1 MSYRPRIMCRCCNR
15 LPVKKR
21 KMINNLERG
30 FRSLKGKGFA
40 ILWGSD
46 LAVSSAEFL
55 ELFILSWY
63 VLQKTESPTILGIYA
78 ALRFTGTLFAP
89 LLGVLVDHFGLRRSF
104 NLSRSIFFILSFILA
119 VIFLLEE
126 PSILVILFMS
136 ALLGVMRST
145 DLITRQSV
153 LTHMVSQGELQN
165 AVALSRMGRDLTQII
180 VPIAAGFLLSSLGTE
195 VTYLGVVILYA
206 LSVVL
211 SLMIPK
217 FPRIMF
223 DTKSNMWGF
232 FTEGLSY
239 IKSYPFLIALLLIA
253 FIVNLTA
260 FPLNHALLAVI
271 SNSMFDTDATGFGII
286 MGGYSAG
293 ALLGSL
299 WISYFSE
306 MRRPSRLM
314 VFGCIFWHV
323 AIFSIAFSTYFYVS
337 VSIVLLAGIFQS
349 FSMVIMAML
358 ILRYTS
364 EDMRSR
370 VLGVRQLAVYGLP
383 LGLVI
388 SGFVSENFDVVAA
401 LIGNAVV
408 GLLLLTFV
416 LVTWPRPLLHN

>member
-1 MSYRPRIMCRCCNR
+1 
-15 LPVKKR
+15 
-21 KMINNLERG
+21 MINNLERG

-63 VLQKTESPTILGIYA
+63 VLQKTESPTILGIYT

-104 NLSRSIFFILSFILA
+104 NLSRSLFFILSFILA
-119 VIFLLEE
+119 AIFLLEE

-136 ALLGVMRST
+136 ALLGMMRST

-180 VPIAAGFLLSSLGTE
+180 VPIVAGFLLSSLGTE

-206 LSVVL
+206 VSVVL

-239 IKSYPFLIALLLIA
+239 IKSYPFLIAILLIA

-408 GLLLLTFV
+408 GLLLLAFV
-416 LVTWPRPLLHN
+416 LITWPRPLLHN

>member
-1 MSYRPRIMCRCCNR
+1 
-15 LPVKKR
+15 
-21 KMINNLERG
+21 MINNLERG

-104 NLSRSIFFILSFILA
+104 NLSRAIFFILSFILA
-119 VIFLLEE
+119 AIFLLEE

-180 VPIAAGFLLSSLGTE
+180 VPIVAGFLLSSLGTE

-206 LSVVL
+206 VSVVL

-223 DTKSNMWGF
+223 DTKSNMWAF

-239 IKSYPFLIALLLIA
+239 IKAYPFLVALLLIA

-314 VFGCIFWHV
+314 VFGCVFWHV

-388 SGFVSENFDVVAA
+388 SGFVSENFHVVAA

-408 GLLLLTFV
+408 GLLLLAFV
-416 LVTWPRPLLHN
+416 LITWPRPLLHN

>member
-21 KMINNLERG
+21 KMINNLQRG

-119 VIFLLEE
+119 AIFLLEE

-153 LTHMVSQGELQN
+153 LTHMVSHGELQN

-180 VPIAAGFLLSSLGTE
+180 VPIAAGFLLSALGTE

-408 GLLLLTFV
+408 GLLLLAFV
-416 LVTWPRPLLHN
+416 LITWPRPLLHN

>member
-1 MSYRPRIMCRCCNR
+1 
-15 LPVKKR
+15 
-21 KMINNLERG
+21 MINNLQRG

-119 VIFLLEE
+119 AIFLLEE

-408 GLLLLTFV
+408 GLLLLAFV
-416 LVTWPRPLLHN
+416 LITWPRPLLHN

>member
-119 VIFLLEE
+119 AIFLLEE

-408 GLLLLTFV
+408 GLLLLAFV
-416 LVTWPRPLLHN
+416 LITWPRPLLHN

>member
-1 MSYRPRIMCRCCNR
+1 
-15 LPVKKR
+15 
-21 KMINNLERG
+21 MINNLQRG

-119 VIFLLEE
+119 AIFLLEE

-180 VPIAAGFLLSSLGTE
+180 VPIAAGFLLSSMGTE

-408 GLLLLTFV
+408 GLLLLAFV
-416 LVTWPRPLLHN
+416 LITWPRPLLHN

>member
-119 VIFLLEE
+119 AIFLLEE

-180 VPIAAGFLLSSLGTE
+180 VPIAAGFLLSALGTE

-408 GLLLLTFV
+408 GLLLLAFV
-416 LVTWPRPLLHN
+416 LITWPRPLLHN

>member
-30 FRSLKGKGFA
+30 FRSLKDKGFA

-119 VIFLLEE
+119 AIFLLEE

-211 SLMIPK
+211 RLMIPK
-217 FPRIMF
+217 CPRIMF

-408 GLLLLTFV
+408 GLLLLAFV
-416 LVTWPRPLLHN
+416 LITWPRPLLHN

>member
-1 MSYRPRIMCRCCNR
+1 LSYRPRIMCRCCNR

-21 KMINNLERG
+21 KMINNLQRG

-119 VIFLLEE
+119 AIFLLEE

-408 GLLLLTFV
+408 GLLLLAFV
-416 LVTWPRPLLHN
+416 LITWPRPLLHN

>member
-21 KMINNLERG
+21 KMINNLQRG

-119 VIFLLEE
+119 AIFLLEE

-136 ALLGVMRST
+136 ALLGGMRST

-408 GLLLLTFV
+408 GLLLLAFV
-416 LVTWPRPLLHN
+416 LITWPRPLLHN

>member
-21 KMINNLERG
+21 KMINNLQRG

-63 VLQKTESPTILGIYA
+63 VLQKTESPTILGIYT

-126 PSILVILFMS
+126 PSVLVILFMS

-314 VFGCIFWHV
+314 VFGSIFWHV

-408 GLLLLTFV
+408 GLLLLAFV
-416 LVTWPRPLLHN
+416 LITWPRPLLHN

>member
-1 MSYRPRIMCRCCNR
+1 
-15 LPVKKR
+15 
-21 KMINNLERG
+21 MINNLQRG

-119 VIFLLEE
+119 AIFLLEE

-153 LTHMVSQGELQN
+153 LTHMVSHGELQN

-180 VPIAAGFLLSSLGTE
+180 VPIAAGFLLSALGTE

-408 GLLLLTFV
+408 GLLLLAFV
-416 LVTWPRPLLHN
+416 LITWPRPLLHN

>member
-1 MSYRPRIMCRCCNR
+1 
-15 LPVKKR
+15 
-21 KMINNLERG
+21 MINNLERG

-119 VIFLLEE
+119 AIFLLEE

-293 ALLGSL
+293 ALLGSI
-299 WISYFSE
+299 WISYFPE

-408 GLLLLTFV
+408 GLLLLAFV
-416 LVTWPRPLLHN
+416 LITWPRPLLHN

>member
-1 MSYRPRIMCRCCNR
+1 MCRCCNR
-15 LPVKKR
+15 LPVKMR
-21 KMINNLERG
+21 TMIINLERG

-119 VIFLLEE
+119 AIFLLEE

-223 DTKSNMWGF
+223 DTKSNMWEF

-239 IKSYPFLIALLLIA
+239 IKSYPFLIAILLIA

-408 GLLLLTFV
+408 GLILLAFV
-416 LVTWPRPLLHN
+416 LITWPRPLLHN

>member
-1 MSYRPRIMCRCCNR
+1 MFYRPRIMCRCCNR
-15 LPVKKR
+15 LSVKKR

-119 VIFLLEE
+119 AIFLLEE

-180 VPIAAGFLLSSLGTE
+180 VPIAAGFLLSALGTE

-408 GLLLLTFV
+408 GLLLLAFV
-416 LVTWPRPLLHN
+416 LITWPRPLLHN

>member
-21 KMINNLERG
+21 KMINNLQRG

-89 LLGVLVDHFGLRRSF
+89 LLGVLVDHFGVRRSF
-104 NLSRSIFFILSFILA
+104 NLSRSLFFILSFILA
-119 VIFLLEE
+119 AIFLLEE

-408 GLLLLTFV
+408 GLLLLAFV
-416 LVTWPRPLLHN
+416 LITWPRPLLHN

>member
-21 KMINNLERG
+21 KMINNLQRG

-119 VIFLLEE
+119 AIFLLEE

-136 ALLGVMRST
+136 ALLGLMRST

-408 GLLLLTFV
+408 GLLLLAFV
-416 LVTWPRPLLHN
+416 LITWPRPLLHN

>member
-1 MSYRPRIMCRCCNR
+1 
-15 LPVKKR
+15 
-21 KMINNLERG
+21 MINNLERG

-104 NLSRSIFFILSFILA
+104 NLSRAIFFILSFILA
-119 VIFLLEE
+119 AIFLLEE

-180 VPIAAGFLLSSLGTE
+180 VPIVAGFLLSSLGTE

-206 LSVVL
+206 VSVVL

-239 IKSYPFLIALLLIA
+239 IKAYPFLVALLLIA

-314 VFGCIFWHV
+314 VFGCVFWHV

-408 GLLLLTFV
+408 GLLLLAFV
-416 LVTWPRPLLHN
+416 LITWPRPLLHN

>member
-119 VIFLLEE
+119 AIFLLEE

-136 ALLGVMRST
+136 ALLGLMRST

-408 GLLLLTFV
+408 GLLLLAFV
-416 LVTWPRPLLHN
+416 LITWPRPLLHN

>member
-1 MSYRPRIMCRCCNR
+1 
-15 LPVKKR
+15 
-21 KMINNLERG
+21 MINNLERG

-126 PSILVILFMS
+126 PSVLVILFMS

-314 VFGCIFWHV
+314 VFGSIFWHV

-408 GLLLLTFV
+408 GLLLLAFV
-416 LVTWPRPLLHN
+416 LITWPRPLLHN

>member
-1 MSYRPRIMCRCCNR
+1 MSYRPRIMSRCCNR

-21 KMINNLERG
+21 KMINNLQRG

-119 VIFLLEE
+119 AIFLLEE

-136 ALLGVMRST
+136 ALLGLMRST

-180 VPIAAGFLLSSLGTE
+180 VPIAAGFLLSALGTE

-408 GLLLLTFV
+408 GLLLLAFV
-416 LVTWPRPLLHN
+416 LITWPRPLLHN

>member
-1 MSYRPRIMCRCCNR
+1 
-15 LPVKKR
+15 
-21 KMINNLERG
+21 MINNLERG

-46 LAVSSAEFL
+46 LAISSAEFL

-104 NLSRSIFFILSFILA
+104 NLSRSIFFILSFILVA
-119 VIFLLEE
+119 IFLLEE

-358 ILRYTS
+358 ILRDTS

-408 GLLLLTFV
+408 GLLLLAFV
-416 LVTWPRPLLHN
+416 LITWPRPLLHN

>member
-1 MSYRPRIMCRCCNR
+1 
-15 LPVKKR
+15 
-21 KMINNLERG
+21 MINNLERG

-119 VIFLLEE
+119 AIFLLEE

-401 LIGNAVV
+401 LFGNAVV
-408 GLLLLTFV
+408 GLLLLAFV
-416 LVTWPRPLLHN
+416 LITWPRPLLHN

>member
-119 VIFLLEE
+119 AIFLLEE

-136 ALLGVMRST
+136 AVLGVMRST

-408 GLLLLTFV
+408 GLLMLAFV
-416 LVTWPRPLLHN
+416 LITWPRPLLHN

>member
-21 KMINNLERG
+21 KMINNLQRG

-119 VIFLLEE
+119 AIFLLEE

-408 GLLLLTFV
+408 GLLLLAFV
-416 LVTWPRPLLHN
+416 LITWPRPLFHN

>member
-1 MSYRPRIMCRCCNR
+1 
-15 LPVKKR
+15 
-21 KMINNLERG
+21 MINNLERG

-119 VIFLLEE
+119 AIFLLEE

-408 GLLLLTFV
+408 GLLMLAFV
-416 LVTWPRPLLHN
+416 LITWPRPLLHN

>member
-21 KMINNLERG
+21 KMINNLQRG

-119 VIFLLEE
+119 AIFLLEE

-408 GLLLLTFV
+408 GLLLLAFV
-416 LVTWPRPLLHN
+416 LITWRRPLLHN

>member
-1 MSYRPRIMCRCCNR
+1 
-15 LPVKKR
+15 
-21 KMINNLERG
+21 MINNLQRG

-119 VIFLLEE
+119 AIFLLEE

-180 VPIAAGFLLSSLGTE
+180 VTIAAGLLLSSLGTE

-408 GLLLLTFV
+408 GLLLLAFV
-416 LVTWPRPLLHN
+416 LITWPRPLLHN

>member
-21 KMINNLERG
+21 KMINNLQRG

-119 VIFLLEE
+119 AIFLLEE

-165 AVALSRMGRDLTQII
+165 AVALSRMGRDLTQIV

-206 LSVVL
+206 VSVVL

-217 FPRIMF
+217 FPRLMF

-337 VSIVLLAGIFQS
+337 VSIVLLAGILQS

-408 GLLLLTFV
+408 GLLLLAFV
-416 LVTWPRPLLHN
+416 LITWPRPLLHN

>member
-1 MSYRPRIMCRCCNR
+1 
-15 LPVKKR
+15 
-21 KMINNLERG
+21 MINNLERG

-63 VLQKTESPTILGIYA
+63 VLQKTESPTILGIYT

-119 VIFLLEE
+119 AIFLLEE

-136 ALLGVMRST
+136 ALLGMMRST

-180 VPIAAGFLLSSLGTE
+180 VPIAAGFLLSSMGTE

-211 SLMIPK
+211 SLMVPK

-408 GLLLLTFV
+408 GLLLLAFV
-416 LVTWPRPLLHN
+416 LITWPRPLLHN

>member
-126 PSILVILFMS
+126 PSVLVILFMS

-408 GLLLLTFV
+408 GLLLLAFV
-416 LVTWPRPLLHN
+416 LITWPRPLLHN

>member
-1 MSYRPRIMCRCCNR
+1 
-15 LPVKKR
+15 
-21 KMINNLERG
+21 MINNLQRG

-119 VIFLLEE
+119 AIFLLEE

-136 ALLGVMRST
+136 ALLGLMRST

-408 GLLLLTFV
+408 GLLLLAFV
-416 LVTWPRPLLHN
+416 LITWPRPLLHN

>member
-1 MSYRPRIMCRCCNR
+1 
-15 LPVKKR
+15 
-21 KMINNLERG
+21 MINNLQRG

-119 VIFLLEE
+119 AIFLLEE

-136 ALLGVMRST
+136 ALLGLMRST

-383 LGLVI
+383 LGLVL

-408 GLLLLTFV
+408 GLLLLAFV
-416 LVTWPRPLLHN
+416 LITWPRPLLHN

>member
-21 KMINNLERG
+21 KMINNLQRG

-119 VIFLLEE
+119 AIFLLEE

-408 GLLLLTFV
+408 GLLLLAFV
-416 LVTWPRPLLHN
+416 LITWPRPLLHN

>member
-1 MSYRPRIMCRCCNR
+1 MSYRPRIMGRCCNR

-21 KMINNLERG
+21 KMINNLQRG

-104 NLSRSIFFILSFILA
+104 NLSRSLFFILSFILA
-119 VIFLLEE
+119 AIFLLEE

-408 GLLLLTFV
+408 GLLLLAFV
-416 LVTWPRPLLHN
+416 LITWPRPLLHN

>member
-1 MSYRPRIMCRCCNR
+1 
-15 LPVKKR
+15 
-21 KMINNLERG
+21 MINNLQRG

-119 VIFLLEE
+119 AIFLLEE

-306 MRRPSRLM
+306 MRRPSRLI
-314 VFGCIFWHV
+314 VFGCIFRHV

>member
-119 VIFLLEE
+119 AIFLLEE

-408 GLLLLTFV
+408 GLLLLAFV
-416 LVTWPRPLLHN
+416 LITWPRPLFHN

>member
-21 KMINNLERG
+21 KMINNLQRG

-119 VIFLLEE
+119 AIFLLEE

-370 VLGVRQLAVYGLP
+370 VLGVRQLAVMVYL
-383 LGLVI
+383 
-388 SGFVSENFDVVAA
+388 
-401 LIGNAVV
+401 
-408 GLLLLTFV
+408 
-416 LVTWPRPLLHN
+416 

>member
-21 KMINNLERG
+21 KMINNLQRG

-119 VIFLLEE
+119 AIFLLEE

-180 VPIAAGFLLSSLGTE
+180 VPIAAGFLLSALGTE

-408 GLLLLTFV
+408 GLLLLAFV
-416 LVTWPRPLLHN
+416 LITWPRPLLHN